1 MGSLADRNGVN
12 PTGRPQIRGVN
23 VDEETRCAHYH
34 SPLDIIAIKLR
45 CCDSY
50 YACKECHDVL
60 ADHSLA
66 PWPAASFDTHAILCG
81 ACGAELTIN
90 EYLGCGSR
98 CPRCGAGFNPG
109 CARHHHFYFSIA
121 EPTA

>member
-1 MGSLADRNGVN
+1 M
-12 PTGRPQIRGVN
+12 N

-45 CCDSY
+45 CCGSY
-50 YACKECHDVL
+50 YACKECHDAL

-98 CPRCGAGFNPG
+98 CPRCAAGFNPG